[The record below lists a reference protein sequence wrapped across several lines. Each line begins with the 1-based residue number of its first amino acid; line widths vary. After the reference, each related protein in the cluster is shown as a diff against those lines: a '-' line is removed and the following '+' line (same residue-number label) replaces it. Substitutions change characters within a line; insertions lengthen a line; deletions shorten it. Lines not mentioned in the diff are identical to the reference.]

1 MWVSRATC
9 AGMGW
14 RAFVPAALLCALAV
28 PVIAAS
34 NFDSQSPAT
43 SMQSRERRAVYDTAE
58 LRRTEACLSP
68 GESVPAPE
76 RSLFYN
82 NTNWSV
88 SIAYPNWASARILG
102 EIHYILIS
110 ERMGYQVHLFDT
122 NALYSSHPIN
132 YAAGCRDGDDT
143 SGDTC
148 SIDQPLVHYTVETW
162 MAGYRRSSALPEQ
175 LRPTLLRTLDYPLLD
190 QYFIW
195 GDVLDAGLNSQ
206 CRVML
211 DDYRAYQ
218 RQAGRNM
225 NASHHDCE
233 DVAAYFD
240 SWQDVYEMLGRD
252 VVSECSVLDADDNAH
267 SGGLRF
273 VDRYVKLTGDT
284 AVECRFVTSGRDIS
298 CILDLLLRHVCF
310 FQPD

>member
-1 MWVSRATC
+1 
-9 AGMGW
+9 MGW
-14 RAFVPAALLCALAV
+14 RALVPAAFLCALAV
-28 PVIAAS
+28 PFIAAK
-34 NFDSQSPAT
+34 NFDSQIRALPSSPAI
-43 SMQSRERRAVYDTAE
+43 SMQSRERRAIYDTAE

-68 GESVPAPE
+68 GASVPTPE
-76 RSLFYN
+76 RALFYN

-102 EIHYILIS
+102 EMHYILIS

-148 SIDQPLVHYTVETW
+148 NIDQPLVHYTVETW

-175 LRPTLLRTLDYPLLD
+175 LKPTLLRTLDYPLLD

-218 RQAGRNM
+218 RQAGHKM
-225 NASHHDCE
+225 NASYHHNCA
-233 DVAAYFD
+233 DVAEYFD

-252 VVSECSVLDADDNAH
+252 AVSECSVLDTDDNSHA
-267 SGGLRF
+267 GGLRF
-273 VDRYVKLTGDT
+273 VDRYIELTGDT
-284 AVECRFVTSGRDIS
+284 AVECRFVKSGIGIS
-298 CILDLLLRHVCF
+298 CILDLLLRHACF
-310 FQPD
+310 SQPD